1 MGIPSLNYYIRK
13 FCPNSVKDIHLEEFS
28 GKTIVVDTSIY
39 LHITYIFSIIV
50 PLPLNLYR

>member
-39 LHITYIFSIIV
+39 LYRFKGNGTIIENMYV
-50 PLPLNLYR
+50 MCR